1 MATSEGEGGELRSA
15 AERLRSAAERAR
27 GELDRRMREEH
38 ERLEREITA
47 LQAAAERGAAEASS
61 RHAIEIAARVDEM
74 VGDVRVQID
83 ELEQRVAETV
93 EARLRTG
100 FDQLADGLGGESAAQ
115 GEALERL
122 LNERIE
128 RLERELTHDIRSEY
142 ELASRD
148 MEGRL
153 EAKLE
158 TALRTHRNALAEE
171 SRARDADTE
180 RRASRLAD
188 EIGERAVERERA
200 LAERLEGT
208 VAETEERLR
217 TQATRERK
225 ETADVLAGRIETA
238 LAAATESAAQRAQVE
253 IDGRVGRAE
262 KEMRRA
268 AGEELKAIER
278 ELERRI
284 DSRIQELSTTIDTH
298 VAERLTSAETR
309 MAKVSATAR
318 SDAEQARAAAEERIA
333 AQAEKAFRE
342 RADSLEMRL
351 ADRSDSLAS
360 ELRSSVSTEISA
372 GLDRVDAKMREDL
385 AADVTE
391 RATADVGRVAAEHRA
406 HAEAAIASARSEAE
420 AGIAGAQAT
429 AHQDV
434 GRVFDEKR
442 AELIDVT
449 DRKRAEMVDS
459 ADREFAQRLAQRS
472 DTERERTQAWL
483 SQTSQSHAEYLGQA
497 AATGEKR
504 IADYVAQNLTR
515 AARKQELKLARQ
527 ERERRI
533 REAEKRVEREG
544 EKVIQRAREQAE
556 AEARRSATAA
566 AQEAAAATME
576 TATANVTAA
585 AGVRLRQDVEQLVGE
600 AREELRQASARLEE
614 AEKRARAEA
623 GATAQR
629 GAALAEAA
637 EARVRAAADAAGA
650 EAASSVWA
658 TADAV
663 WKRIEHESKVQA
675 TRRQLESVLERFREA
690 DRRLR
695 QKEARLRAAALPLI
709 EASKGP
715 GNAGN
720 GGNGHGHGGGEG

>member
-158 TALRTHRNALAEE
+158 TALRIHRNALAEE

-188 EIGERAVERERA
+188 EIGERAVDRERA

-429 AHQDV
+429 AHQDI
-434 GRVFDEKR
+434 GRTIDE
-442 AELIDVT
+442 
-449 DRKRAEMVDS
+449 KRAEMVDS

-483 SQTSQSHAEYLGQA
+483 SQTSHSHAEYLGQA

-504 IADYVAQNLTR
+504 IADYVEQNLTR

-533 REAEKRVEREG
+533 RDAEKRVEREG

-556 AEARRSATAA
+556 AEARRSATVA

-576 TATANVTAA
+576 TATASVTAA

-675 TRRQLESVLERFREA
+675 TRRQLESVLERFRDA

-715 GNAGN
+715 ANGGN
-720 GGNGHGHGGGEG
+720 GGNGHGHGGEEG